1 MEARLTCRVS
11 LARSADAVPFGKEE
25 LTTWRGIP
33 KFSIARRRSGYVSLV
48 CLLLFLSLS
57 LLRSLRQPL
66 RTLPP
71 SSQASLRLTGVAA
84 ERSIP
89 FLAPI
94 LYRFRLS
101 ALPLPLSAILS
112 LFVPFTLHPSFHRL
126 SPFLSQCP
134 TVFILVTLSPPRCSP
149 QCVTLSLIQ
158 HVVPVSH
165 LYILAAFISQ
175 LPVSHGEYFLRS
187 LVRICANFDLRVTG
201 VTLSVCGLVLSID

>member
-48 CLLLFLSLS
+48 CLLLFPSLS

-66 RTLPP
+66 CTLPP

-101 ALPLPLSAILS
+101 ALPLPAICHSIPFRSFHLTPIVPSPFPLS
-112 LFVPFTLHPSFHRL
+112 LSMPHSLYSRYTFAPSMLTPMR
-126 SPFLSQCP
+126 
-134 TVFILVTLSPPRCSP
+134 
-149 QCVTLSLIQ
+149 
-158 HVVPVSH
+158 
-165 LYILAAFISQ
+165 YA
-175 LPVSHGEYFLRS
+175 
-187 LVRICANFDLRVTG
+187 
-201 VTLSVCGLVLSID
+201 

>member
-1 MEARLTCRVS
+1 MARYTEVLHRPTTIRLRLS
-11 LARSADAVPFGKEE
+11 RLPLALP
-25 LTTWRGIP
+25 
-33 KFSIARRRSGYVSLV
+33 
-48 CLLLFLSLS
+48 LSLS
-57 LLRSLRQPL
+57 LSFAPYVNPFAPFLPPHKLRSVLR
-66 RTLPP
+66 
-71 SSQASLRLTGVAA
+71 GVAA

-89 FLAPI
+89 FLAPT